1 MLHARMHDLS
11 FIAASAVHIDD
22 LTFDELD
29 RLRDELGVAQVKLCQ
44 RADLNPATYMRWRK
58 WARGE
63 PGGSEPRSRSLKAV
77 RDVLKEEI
85 ERRQSRLDH
94 ERSTERPAA

>member
-11 FIAASAVHIDD
+11 TIPASAARIDD

-29 RLRDELGVAQVKLCQ
+29 RLRDDLGVAQVKLCQ

-58 WARGE
+58 WVRGE

-77 RDVLKEEI
+77 RDVLRDEV
-85 ERRQSRLDH
+85 ERRRSRLDQ
-94 ERSTERPAA
+94 ERSPERPAA